1 MCFCFVLFQRSL
13 PGARRSELPFRSWY
27 GNLGELRSLS
37 PDDVNML
44 VVTAS
49 ATRETRA
56 VIYESLKLSNTT
68 AVVSKSPDRS
78 NLQYTL
84 QYMDKNIPLDLLFT
98 EVIKDV
104 KSNGIRAVRT
114 IVYCQ
119 TRKQCAVLYRVFETA
134 LGNLLYKDA
143 VPNCKRRLVDMYHAG
158 TPDPVK
164 RHISKDMA
172 KGDGHIRILISTIA
186 FGMGVDCKQVS
197 RIIHFGPSKNIECYI
212 QESGRAGRDGCQSK
226 CILLFNGL
234 LSTHCTQDMKEFL
247 RSDKACRREL
257 LMKAFGY
264 QHVAS
269 NRHSCCDNCAIA
281 CECGEDDCKSNIG
294 LNIPDSKTMTSD
306 ENTGKTR
313 PVSHEQKNLLKAKL
327 KDFRNHLIKEQTQ
340 QLSNT
345 VSLPTVL
352 LEFGNTQIV
361 SVIENSNKIFTICD
375 VKKYVEVWREQHA
388 CGVLKVLDEV
398 FGDIGDIPDL
408 SDSMCEELL
417 GTMDWDDIHDD
428 SSLFSMMDSQ
438 DEDMDDG
445 TQDESGEGSLNRSS
459 FFCNVNL

>member
-1 MCFCFVLFQRSL
+1 
-13 PGARRSELPFRSWY
+13 
-27 GNLGELRSLS
+27 
-37 PDDVNML
+37 
-44 VVTAS
+44 
-49 ATRETRA
+49 
-56 VIYESLKLSNTT
+56 
-68 AVVSKSPDRS
+68 
-78 NLQYTL
+78 
-84 QYMDKNIPLDLLFT
+84 
-98 EVIKDV
+98 
-104 KSNGIRAVRT
+104 
-114 IVYCQ
+114 
-119 TRKQCAVLYRVFETA
+119 
-134 LGNLLYKDA
+134 
-143 VPNCKRRLVDMYHAG
+143 
-158 TPDPVK
+158 
-164 RHISKDMA
+164 
-172 KGDGHIRILISTIA
+172 
-186 FGMGVDCKQVS
+186 
-197 RIIHFGPSKNIECYI
+197 
-212 QESGRAGRDGCQSK
+212 
-226 CILLFNGL
+226 
-234 LSTHCTQDMKEFL
+234 
-247 RSDKACRREL
+247 
-257 LMKAFGY
+257 
-264 QHVAS
+264 
-269 NRHSCCDNCAIA
+269 
-281 CECGEDDCKSNIG
+281 
-294 LNIPDSKTMTSD
+294 MTSD

-398 FGDIGDIPDL
+398 FGDVGDIPDL